1 MSCFQMTTD
10 EHMIEWHNYPKGR
23 IGHLYIVAGFFSK
36 RKKSKLEQHGVLS
49 AFYLTLKRNRL
60 ECRLQIAG
68 AFIFFFP
75 TIIYNIF
82 GLIL

>member
-1 MSCFQMTTD
+1 MTTD

-49 AFYLTLKRNRL
+49 AFYLTLKRNR
-60 ECRLQIAG
+60 
-68 AFIFFFP
+68 
-75 TIIYNIF
+75 
-82 GLIL
+82 

>member
-10 EHMIEWHNYPKGR
+10 KHMIEWHNYPKGR

-60 ECRLQIAG
+60 ECRLQICMLSVKT
-68 AFIFFFP
+68 P
-75 TIIYNIF
+75 L
-82 GLIL
+82 GLLFSSFQP

>member
-36 RKKSKLEQHGVLS
+36 RKKKKTRTAWGFTSILS
-49 AFYLTLKRNRL
+49 NT
-60 ECRLQIAG
+60 
-68 AFIFFFP
+68 
-75 TIIYNIF
+75 
-82 GLIL
+82 